1 MKRLC
6 LVVAYLFLLQACASY
21 SPYQPANKNGFGY
34 SHSQLSETQYRIDFK
49 ARDIEQGK
57 ALDYAMLR
65 AAELTIEKGYDWYE
79 VVDKQS
85 DILHKHVSPNA
96 GFNVTQSR
104 SIERNCGLLGC
115 TTRMSEPHSSVTI
128 GAGVGERDRGI
139 VTVLLE
145 IKMGKGVRPD
155 ADKVYSASA
164 LVTNLRPKLAR

>member
-21 SPYQPANKNGFGY
+21 SPYQPANQSGYGY
-34 SHSQLSETQYRIDFK
+34 SHTQMSDNQYRIDFK

-79 VVDKQS
+79 VVDRQS
-85 DILHKHVSPNA
+85 DISHKHVSPNT

-104 SIERNCGLLGC
+104 SIERDCGLLGC
-115 TTRMSEPHSSVTI
+115 TTRMSEPHSSVII
-128 GAGVGERDRGI
+128 GAGVSEHDRGI

-155 ADKVYSASA
+155 AKQVYSAQT
-164 LVTNLRPKLAR
+164 LLENLGKSLGK